1 MWPGFTVLTHFLHSN
16 LHWIRANPRW
26 DQWSLISLMTHS
38 RLALSLLVVHWGIY
52 AKPERFVPCYLML
65 CGSTWLSLLFLFFC
79 SWHLLFWQDSFLQRS
94 QVVICQCPGN
104 QILAWSE
111 FAGWVYFF
119 FGPFISV
126 ATRQTFKPNCYPFS
140 MYNKFDKVWAFLSV
154 DCVGLALTEG
164 FVDTCS
170 DGDKFPPVSL

>member
-1 MWPGFTVLTHFLHSN
+1 
-16 LHWIRANPRW
+16 
-26 DQWSLISLMTHS
+26 
-38 RLALSLLVVHWGIY
+38 
-52 AKPERFVPCYLML
+52 ML

-104 QILAWSE
+104 QILVWSE

-119 FGPFISV
+119 WPFISV

-140 MYNKFDKVWAFLSV
+140 MYNKVWAFLSV
-154 DCVGLALTEG
+154 DCLGLALTKG

-170 DGDKFPPVSL
+170 DGDKFPLLCHCKYKLFFFFFPNQTKHHFIKVNSQGSFCPQLQQFCTSMIKLLNISRLQMAGDIFARESCLDLCTA